1 MELRSDSE
9 DATFK
14 SLNGETS
21 ADSSSSDEGDI
32 IFEKP
37 RRSQRVSFAP
47 DRLTYG
53 LLRNNLHDEP
63 PAHNDSREFSKDR
76 DRRDFTVEP
85 GIFTVTDKKMIEANG
100 IILGTSGRQR

>member
-1 MELRSDSE
+1 MELGSDSE
-9 DATFK
+9 DAPFK

-37 RRSQRVSFAP
+37 RRSQRFSFAP

-53 LLRNNLHDEP
+53 LWRNNLNDEP
-63 PAHNDSREFSKDR
+63 PGTNPESSKRGISRD
-76 DRRDFTVEP
+76 
-85 GIFTVTDKKMIEANG
+85 
-100 IILGTSGRQR
+100 